1 MRKGIEKIKKKEGRK
16 MARTIK
22 IDDELFERVMEKK
35 SQEETQIEFVNRIF
49 LFWLEHQKNL
59 TEDKKAESDSD
70 KRRLKDFQN
79 RFDDMYENIN
89 EILEKVSLNYDRLY
103 GKNGTDQYIIQPQ
116 KVVKNVMPLKK
127 LTEEEVKQL
136 TADIRKKPGI
146 IPWDKLDRIL
156 MEEKRKENEKMEQEK
171 DRRRITNN
179 GFKRKN
185 QKDNRRHR
193 TSSGE
198 T

>member
-1 MRKGIEKIKKKEGRK
+1 MQKGIEKIQKKEGRK

-49 LFWLEHQKNL
+49 SFWLEHPENL
-59 TEDKKAESDSD
+59 TKEKKLESDSD
-70 KRRLKDFQN
+70 KRQMKDFQN

-103 GKNGTDQYIIQPQ
+103 GKNGTDQYVIQPR

-171 DRRRITNN
+171 R
-179 GFKRKN
+179 
-185 QKDNRRHR
+185 QKEDN
-193 TSSGE
+193 E
-198 T
+198 

>member
-1 MRKGIEKIKKKEGRK
+1 

-59 TEDKKAESDSD
+59 TEDKKSESDSD

-146 IPWDKLDRIL
+146 SPWDKLDRIL

-171 DRRRITNN
+171 R
-179 GFKRKN
+179 
-185 QKDNRRHR
+185 QKEDN
-193 TSSGE
+193 E
-198 T
+198 

>member
-171 DRRRITNN
+171 RQRE
-179 GFKRKN
+179 
-185 QKDNRRHR
+185 DN
-193 TSSGE
+193 E
-198 T
+198 

>member
-116 KVVKNVMPLKK
+116 RIVSNVIPQKT
-127 LTEEEVKQL
+127 LTEEEVKKL
-136 TADIRKKPGI
+136 TADLRKKPGF
-146 IPWDKLDRIL
+146 IPWDVLDRIL
-156 MEEKRKENEKMEQEK
+156 LEEKRKETEKMEQENK
-171 DRRRITNN
+171 
-179 GFKRKN
+179 
-185 QKDNRRHR
+185 QKQEDN
-193 TSSGE
+193 E
-198 T
+198 